1 MLRTELKI
9 VELKIVKQYIIH
21 YYFKDEDV
29 ATRYVIMKY
38 YEQLHL
44 MTTLLK
50 RKFLRD
56 VRASCNCVQIIK
68 KCFCAYE

>member
-29 ATRYVIMKY
+29 ATMS
-38 YEQLHL
+38 L
-44 MTTLLK
+44 
-50 RKFLRD
+50 
-56 VRASCNCVQIIK
+56 
-68 KCFCAYE
+68 